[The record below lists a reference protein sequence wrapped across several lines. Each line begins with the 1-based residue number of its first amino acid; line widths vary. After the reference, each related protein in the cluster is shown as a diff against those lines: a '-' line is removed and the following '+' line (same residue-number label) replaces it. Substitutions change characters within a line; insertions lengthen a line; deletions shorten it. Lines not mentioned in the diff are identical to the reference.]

1 MEEIDDDRLPRSYK
15 MEEIFCGGS
24 TPPLKKLGEVFTPEK
39 GGILDPSLSVP
50 VTLAT
55 ALVPRHIKTRILYKR
70 NIYLTH
76 FSDVISDVLW
86 SLDLFCGRYELHE
99 KLILP
104 HEIHTVKK
112 KAKFEKICHHETPCS
127 MCIS

>member
-1 MEEIDDDRLPRSYK
+1 MKVQEIDDDRLPRSYK
-15 MEEIFCGGS
+15 MEEIFCSGS
-24 TPPLKKLGEVFTPEK
+24 TPALKKFREVFTPEK

-55 ALVPRHIKTRILYKR
+55 ALAPRHIKTRILYKR

-76 FSDVISDVLW
+76 FSDFASDVLW

-112 KAKFEKICHHETPCS
+112 KGKN
-127 MCIS
+127 

>member
-1 MEEIDDDRLPRSYK
+1 
-15 MEEIFCGGS
+15 
-24 TPPLKKLGEVFTPEK
+24 
-39 GGILDPSLSVP
+39 
-50 VTLAT
+50 LAT

-76 FSDVISDVLW
+76 FSDFVSDVLW
-86 SLDLFCGRYELHE
+86 SLDLFCGRYELHG

-112 KAKFEKICHHETPCS
+112 RQKLKRSVITKLHAACASPNKEGLVS
-127 MCIS
+127 R

>member
-1 MEEIDDDRLPRSYK
+1 VQEIDDDRLPRSYK
-15 MEEIFCGGS
+15 MEEIFWCGS
-24 TPPLKKLGEVFTPEK
+24 ATPLKKLGEVFTPEK

-76 FSDVISDVLW
+76 FSDFVSDVLW
-86 SLDLFCGRYELHE
+86 SVDDLFCGRL
-99 KLILP
+99 
-104 HEIHTVKK
+104 
-112 KAKFEKICHHETPCS
+112 
-127 MCIS
+127 